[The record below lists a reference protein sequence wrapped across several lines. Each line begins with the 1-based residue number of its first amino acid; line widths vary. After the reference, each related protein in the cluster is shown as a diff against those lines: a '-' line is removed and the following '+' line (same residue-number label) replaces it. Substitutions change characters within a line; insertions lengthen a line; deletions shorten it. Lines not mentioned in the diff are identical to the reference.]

1 MEKRDGSNV
10 GGHQNLPLTAMVS
23 YFLPFLSRTVLP
35 QQPQGLGEWQK
46 VCHDIAFLLVLAEE
60 EATGDRKYGL
70 LTIWV
75 NPCQARVLS
84 MEEAVRKLTAWVSS
98 GPSWPYALV

>member
-10 GGHQNLPLTAMVS
+10 GGHPHLPLTLMVS
-23 YFLPFLSRTVLP
+23 NSLPFLSGTVLP
-35 QQPQGLGEWQK
+35 EQPQGLGERHK

-70 LTIWV
+70 LTKWV
-75 NPCQARVLS
+75 NPCQARVPS
-84 MEEAVRKLTAWVSS
+84 MEEAV
-98 GPSWPYALV
+98 GN